1 MQTEGAFI
9 VRLIEEPAP
18 EVTVADVIIG
28 SLGVAGAMTL
38 AAVVLGLLF
47 GGLLILR
54 SRRRV
59 TQHDDAPP
67 SIHPFN
73 STSLLP

>member
-1 MQTEGAFI
+1 MQTDGAFI
-9 VRLIEEPAP
+9 VRLIEEPTP
-18 EVTVADVIIG
+18 EVTVGDVIIG

-47 GGLLILR
+47 GALLILR

-59 TQHDDAPP
+59 AQHDDAPP

-73 STSLLP
+73 PSPLP

>member
-1 MQTEGAFI
+1 M
-9 VRLIEEPAP
+9 RLIEEPTP

-38 AAVVLGLLF
+38 AAVVLGLVL
-47 GGLLILR
+47 GWLLILR
-54 SRRRV
+54 SRRRAGL
-59 TQHDDAPP
+59 HDDDPP

-73 STSLLP
+73 PSSPLP